1 MQNYS
6 DTELRSPRR
15 ARPTP
20 GDRARRFAAALLL
33 CAIPAI
39 VSAHN
44 VGQINVT
51 KFLAPETVQLL
62 KDRATAGTP
71 GFQVGDTVSFLIQY
85 TPLENGATVGAGG
98 YVTEYVPAGTE
109 VIGASIVT
117 PNGSGGYSAI
127 APDLPGPIAD
137 GWGQRGKQAFA
148 APWNG
153 AFDPACPGTGN
164 NANQCMGRVAQIY
177 ADTGIFF
184 STDSRTALYTSP
196 STDGVIRQGGGAN
209 GNGYNVNPTGAGN
222 LNTIIGQTQATTHN
236 LWDASNTN
244 AFGSTSGAIAALPN
258 PKSSATA
265 VLVTKPGQG
274 TTPFK
279 ASSAVAGTGSGYQ
292 LDYTGAVGPWQR
304 IAYPGSLIGSTVDG
318 PATSQ
323 DGSSATAIKGTPT
336 SAGWTL
342 SPTNPLPAGTNAVR
356 WATGSIVVGQL
367 RFVKVDLR
375 LTALPPAGQCLLN
388 NSEVFGGDSAQ
399 AAGKKGQD
407 NPWRYHVPSVAAVNT
422 CLFVFK
428 EVVKVNGVASDGT
441 IIPSGAKVTY
451 RVTYLN
457 SSNTT
462 QTNVVLSDTL
472 PTQTGAGS
480 VSALT
485 VVSGPN
491 ILPIAPA
498 SPGAGGTFSFQ
509 TIPSLA
515 PGAGGAVEFDVQTA
529 AAGTGSVV
537 VNTAKLVSTEQPQG
551 VTSRAVSTVDSLAVL
566 EISKVGTPSSLN
578 PGDTVTYTI
587 TLTNTGTEAA
597 SALVVDDFLPTSGGA
612 GSTARFNFVPG
623 SSVFGGSITAVTPS
637 VTAPPTVAP
646 WSSENREQVTWNFG
660 AQTLAAGAS
669 FTITFQATV
678 GSAVPPST
686 SSTPYRNDARVS
698 YDNNLDND
706 LTDTVIVTTS
716 QTAPVF
722 VATQAVISSFKA
734 YADAGQTL
742 VEWETASEV
751 GTVGF
756 HLLRLDEASRS
767 YQRVNRKLLPS
778 LIVAPQGGKYRFAD
792 PGAAVGGTY
801 TYQLIEI
808 EAKGTK
814 NAYGPFV
821 VTVGGT
827 VADAPNALRNGGNA
841 RPGIA
846 ARTRA
851 AARGLFANLGDAA
864 ASTARAVGLAQLSSA
879 LTPNSASGGARN
891 FYSMESHVP
900 SKRHAA
906 GAAKKTDRAEQTKK
920 QRPRNTATATLT
932 AAGLYY
938 LSATD
943 IGTTLGLSTTDVNER
958 IRELDFKLSN
968 RGKPVAYTPA
978 ASYAGLYFYGEAL
991 DSTFSKDN
999 AYRLRKAAGERMRT
1013 VDGGKPAP
1021 RANPGSFTDSV
1032 HAEQDRYAATALFT
1046 DPKADYWFWDF
1057 VLGGVGGM
1065 DNKPFTLRADGAAST
1080 GTATLSVQLHGATE
1094 TEAALDHHA
1103 VVRVNGTVVGEDRW
1117 NGTTARTLNIS
1128 FNQGLLVDGTNTV
1141 EVQGLL
1147 DGDAPYS
1154 VFYVDSLDLTYQRQ
1168 YRAVGNQLLAR
1179 AGGGVVTIGG
1189 FTDPKISV
1197 FDLADPRQPRFL
1209 TATTIDQADGGYR
1222 VSFNAAGE
1230 GPYLAVALSAVRAP
1244 NSFRADAA
1252 ADLRDNRAGAD
1263 YLVIAPAALQDA
1275 AQALVNYRQTR
1286 GLTVKLVE
1294 LEAVYDQFSHGIAG
1308 PGAIRDFLAYAHANW
1323 GRKPRYAVLAGE
1335 GSFDYRNNQGYGDSV
1350 VPPLLV
1356 GTAHGLFASDSVLG
1370 DVVGNDG
1377 VPEIAVG
1384 RLPAANA
1391 TELQALV
1398 NKIIAYES
1406 GAGSNRVLLLADN
1419 PDGGGNFPADSDTV
1433 AALLP
1438 GNIAADKVY
1447 LSQATLADARQ
1458 QLFGALAG
1466 GVGLVNYI
1474 GHGGIDRFASEGLW
1488 LTSDVA
1494 TLANTRFP
1502 VVAALTCI
1510 AGQYALP
1517 GYDSLGESLLLKS
1530 GGGAAA
1536 FWGPSGLSENEQAKL
1551 LDQQF
1556 VRAVYVDGERVLGDA
1571 ILKAMRGYV
1580 QGGAPASLLNI
1591 YNLLGDPALQ
1601 LR

>member
-1 MQNYS
+1 MKLMSTIQFLSRRSARPSRN
-6 DTELRSPRR
+6 DSPRCASTR
-15 ARPTP
+15 WIKLTLLGYALL
-20 GDRARRFAAALLL
+20 FAA
-33 CAIPAI
+33 IPRI
-39 VSAHN
+39 SSAELVVTN
-44 VGQINVT
+44 VFYGWDD
-51 KFLAPETVQLL
+51 L
-62 KDRATAGTP
+62 TP
-71 GFQVGDTVSFLIQY
+71 GFENGNVRMNANGTWTSLLHQMGFNTTAVADACGVGTSTVWAGTMQLGLYHTDNAPLGAPGFQASRFWELIQCDRDGDGTGIEGGHGDLHTQPY
-85 TPLENGATVGAGG
+85 DGRTVIDTA
-98 YVTEYVPAGTE
+98 
-109 VIGASIVT
+109 
-117 PNGSGGYSAI
+117 SGG
-127 APDLPGPIAD
+127 
-137 GWGQRGKQAFA
+137 
-148 APWNG
+148 NG
-153 AFDPACPGTGN
+153 HITLVSQDVVTSCTTGN
-164 NANQCMGRVAQIY
+164 CQDEIITTLRVNL
-177 ADTGIFF
+177 D
-184 STDSRTALYTSP
+184 LNC
-196 STDGVIRQGGGAN
+196 DGVIDANIPDSNPNDSKGVGICFYAEALKPFTVPDPWAGNIQARISAGGGDKT
-209 GNGYNVNPTGAGN
+209 VN
-222 LNTIIGQTQATTHN
+222 
-236 LWDASNTN
+236 
-244 AFGSTSGAIAALPN
+244 F
-258 PKSSATA
+258 
-265 VLVTKPGQG
+265 
-274 TTPFK
+274 
-279 ASSAVAGTGSGYQ
+279 
-292 LDYTGAVGPWQR
+292 
-304 IAYPGSLIGSTVDG
+304 
-318 PATSQ
+318 
-323 DGSSATAIKGTPT
+323 
-336 SAGWTL
+336 
-342 SPTNPLPAGTNAVR
+342 NPLT
-356 WATGSIVVGQL
+356 AT
-367 RFVKVDLR
+367 
-375 LTALPPAGQCLLN
+375 
-388 NSEVFGGDSAQ
+388 
-399 AAGKKGQD
+399 
-407 NPWRYHVPSVAAVNT
+407 H
-422 CLFVFK
+422 
-428 EVVKVNGVASDGT
+428 
-441 IIPSGAKVTY
+441 
-451 RVTYLN
+451 
-457 SSNTT
+457 
-462 QTNVVLSDTL
+462 
-472 PTQTGAGS
+472 
-480 VSALT
+480 
-485 VVSGPN
+485 
-491 ILPIAPA
+491 
-498 SPGAGGTFSFQ
+498 
-509 TIPSLA
+509 
-515 PGAGGAVEFDVQTA
+515 
-529 AAGTGSVV
+529 
-537 VNTAKLVSTEQPQG
+537 
-551 VTSRAVSTVDSLAVL
+551 
-566 EISKVGTPSSLN
+566 
-578 PGDTVTYTI
+578 
-587 TLTNTGTEAA
+587 
-597 SALVVDDFLPTSGGA
+597 
-612 GSTARFNFVPG
+612 
-623 SSVFGGSITAVTPS
+623 
-637 VTAPPTVAP
+637 
-646 WSSENREQVTWNFG
+646 
-660 AQTLAAGAS
+660 
-669 FTITFQATV
+669 
-678 GSAVPPST
+678 
-686 SSTPYRNDARVS
+686 
-698 YDNNLDND
+698 
-706 LTDTVIVTTS
+706 
-716 QTAPVF
+716 
-722 VATQAVISSFKA
+722 AVISSFKA
-734 YADAGQTL
+734 YADGGHAL
-742 VEWETASEV
+742 LEWKTVSEV
-751 GTVGF
+751 GTIGF
-756 HLLRLDEASRS
+756 DLLRLDPASGTYR
-767 YQRVNRKLLPS
+767 QVNDKLLPA
-778 LIVAPQGGKYRFAD
+778 LLVAPQGGSYRFVD
-792 PGAAVGGTY
+792 SGAAVGGTY
-801 TYQLIEI
+801 SYRLVEV
-808 EAKGTK
+808 EAKGKRNT
-814 NAYGPFV
+814 YGPFT
-821 VTVGGT
+821 VTVSGAPASAPSAVRNISAGG
-827 VADAPNALRNGGNA
+827 GY
-841 RPGIA
+841 
-846 ARTRA
+846 
-851 AARGLFANLGDAA
+851 
-864 ASTARAVGLAQLSSA
+864 
-879 LTPNSASGGARN
+879 
-891 FYSMESHVP
+891 YSMESHAP
-900 SKRHAA
+900 SARSTANASRKRGASTAA
-906 GAAKKTDRAEQTKK
+906 QAKTLRPASAA
-920 QRPRNTATATLT
+920 NATLT

-938 LSATD
+938 LSAAE
-943 IGTTLGLSTTDVNER
+943 IGAILGTGAADVSQR
-958 IRELDFKLSN
+958 IQQFNFELSN
-968 RGKPVAYTPA
+968 QDKPVAYTPA